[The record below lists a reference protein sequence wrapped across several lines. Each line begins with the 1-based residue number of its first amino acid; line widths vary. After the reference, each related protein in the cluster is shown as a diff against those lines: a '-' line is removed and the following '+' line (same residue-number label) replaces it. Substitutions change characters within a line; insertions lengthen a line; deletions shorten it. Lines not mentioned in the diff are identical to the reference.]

1 MKNRQ
6 DRLKFSYKEQ
16 KEYESIEDEIAGLEE
31 KLEQL
36 DREMA
41 ENASDFVKL
50 NVLAGDKERT
60 EQLLEERMERWMY
73 LQDLAERIACDR
85 AGNEQNVK
93 KM

>member
-1 MKNRQ
+1 
-6 DRLKFSYKEQ
+6 
-16 KEYESIEDEIAGLEE
+16 
-31 KLEQL
+31 
-36 DREMA
+36 MA